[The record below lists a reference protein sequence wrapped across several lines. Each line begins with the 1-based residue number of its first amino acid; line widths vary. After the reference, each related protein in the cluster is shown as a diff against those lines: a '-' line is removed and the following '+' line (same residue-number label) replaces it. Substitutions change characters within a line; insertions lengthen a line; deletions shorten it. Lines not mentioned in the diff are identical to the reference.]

1 MGCGLRPNQSS
12 SMTERSGWQTQH
24 GRTHFGQRR
33 THYGRDKGAKPH
45 SVPPATDTCDRNHTI
60 PSPIHHRPAPRN
72 HCVAL
77 PSASRDIPAQSPA
90 PHSHIPSSR
99 PTNSTIAETNL
110 NSPNNVFSL
119 PFSLT
124 SQTATHRL
132 SITYPY
138 SSNYPFFGFVNP
150 ARHHAAQG
158 LPATAPKRRCGKIT
172 VVP

>member
-1 MGCGLRPNQSS
+1 MCPRAGCGLRPNRFP
-12 SMTERSGWQTQH
+12 SMAERSGWQTQH
-24 GRTHFGQRR
+24 GRTH
-33 THYGRDKGAKPH
+33 YGRDKGVKPH

-124 SQTATHRL
+124 SQTATRHL

-138 SSNYPFFGFVNP
+138 LKCLKLWRLCLPPVN
-150 ARHHAAQG
+150 AG
-158 LPATAPKRRCGKIT
+158 GEM
-172 VVP
+172 V